1 MGALVDV
8 LHVCG
13 REYGGVF
20 RCMGLGLLQCRCCWH
35 VASPF
40 YFGGFMLVF
49 LCFIPF
55 CHYYVRHF
63 TIKCPFCW
71 LVAIHFLHS
80 GLLVTGIYLG
90 LA

>member
-1 MGALVDV
+1 
-8 LHVCG
+8 
-13 REYGGVF
+13 
-20 RCMGLGLLQCRCCWH
+20 MGLGLLQCRCCRR

-49 LCFIPF
+49 FLCVFIPL
-55 CHYYVRHF
+55 CHYCYVWHF
-63 TIKCPFCW
+63 AITCPFCW
-71 LVAIHFLHS
+71 LVAIHFIHS